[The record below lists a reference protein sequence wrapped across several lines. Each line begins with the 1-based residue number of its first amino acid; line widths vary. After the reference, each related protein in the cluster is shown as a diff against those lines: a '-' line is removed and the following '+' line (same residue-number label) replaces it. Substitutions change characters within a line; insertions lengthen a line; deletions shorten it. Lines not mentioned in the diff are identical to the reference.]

1 MVEVIYTEKF
11 EKEFK
16 KTDTSIKEKAIKQIK
31 KIIEN
36 PEIGKPL
43 RYNLKGERTIYV
55 WPFRI
60 IYSFFN
66 NTLYFLRF
74 EHRKDVYEDK

>member
-1 MVEVIYTEKF
+1 MVEIIYTEKF
-11 EKEFK
+11 EKEIK
-16 KTDTSIKEKAIKQIK
+16 KLDNFIKKKVAKQIG
-31 KIIEN
+31 KIINN

-43 RYNLKGERTIYV
+43 RYNLKGERTVYV
-55 WPFRI
+55 KPFRI

-74 EHRKDVYEDK
+74 EHRKNVYG

>member
-1 MVEVIYTEKF
+1 MVDAVYTDKF
-11 EKEFK
+11 EKELK
-16 KTDTSIKEKAIKQIK
+16 KSDNSIKEKAVKQIK

-36 PEIGKPL
+36 PETGKPL

-60 IYSFFN
+60 LYTYSN
-66 NTLYFLRF
+66 NTIYFLRF
-74 EHRKDVYEDK
+74 EHRKDVYGK